1 MQPSAHI
8 VISGLAVEDCGGYI
22 AACNRSGHRWS
33 YSPADEL
40 LAAPAQ
46 GVDGPLVFWLY
57 RAPWHLPL
65 GAPLA
70 DEWLALHRRLLRGR
84 ALFGGRLVLINA
96 DAEQPLDVMTSLGL
110 AADGIAP
117 LVSIPSAPA
126 IASAPALDNSM
137 SALLAKTFDW
147 AAPEFWDVF
156 EALESAAPPTGRTPL
171 FRSAL
176 QAPDSDQVLALQRL
190 VAAGAQAPALAKD
203 LLSVQHQLNAAQQ
216 LAEQGSSQV
225 SALEGENELLL
236 LQLHQV
242 QEELEQG
249 FLDHRQQLA
258 QADAARAEQ
267 VGLHANLQE
276 ELKQLADKLSASA
289 EALTAA
295 QQTADQGRHQISELE
310 SENEL
315 LLLQLHQVQEELEQY
330 FLDNRQLQQVM
341 GQSRHSLDR
350 ARRLISRLM
359 LPAQDASAAQGLA
372 LKAS

>member
-22 AACNRSGHRWS
+22 ATCNRSGNRWS

-46 GVDGPLVFWLY
+46 GADGPLVFWLY
-57 RAPWHLPL
+57 RAPWQLPL
-65 GAPLA
+65 GASVA
-70 DEWLALHRRLLRGR
+70 DDWLALHRRLLRGR
-84 ALFGGRLVLINA
+84 AAFGGRLVLINA

-110 AADGIAP
+110 ASDGIAP
-117 LVSIPSAPA
+117 PMSITSGPT
-126 IASAPALDNSM
+126 LDAGM
-137 SALLAKTFDW
+137 SALLAKAFDW

-176 QAPDSDQVLALQRL
+176 QAPGSDQVLALQRL
-190 VAAGAQAPALAKD
+190 VAAGAQAPALASD

-216 LAEQGSSQV
+216 LAEQGRSQV
-225 SALEGENELLL
+225 SALQGENELLL

-249 FLDHRQQLA
+249 FLDHRKQLA
-258 QADAARAEQ
+258 QADVLQAEQ
-267 VGLHANLQE
+267 AGLQAKLQE
-276 ELKQLADKLSASA
+276 ELKQLAEKLSVSA

-295 QQTADQGRHQISELE
+295 QQTADQGRHQVSELE

-350 ARRLISRLM
+350 ARHLISRLM
-359 LPAQDASAAQGLA
+359 LPAQDGSAAQGLA

>member
-1 MQPSAHI
+1 MQPSAQI
-8 VISGLAVEDCGGYI
+8 VITGLGVEDCGAYI
-22 AACNRSGHRWS
+22 AACNGAGKRWT
-33 YSPADEL
+33 YSAADEL

-46 GVDGPLVFWLY
+46 GSDGALVFWLY
-57 RAPWHLPL
+57 RAPWHLPS
-65 GAPLA
+65 GGPMA

-84 ALFGGRLVLINA
+84 AAFGGRLVLINA
-96 DAEQPLDVMTSLGL
+96 DAEQPSDVLASLGL
-110 AADGIAP
+110 AGDGVAP
-117 LVSIPSAPA
+117 MASSASGPA
-126 IASAPALDNSM
+126 IDAGM
-137 SALLAKTFDW
+137 SALLAKAFDW

-156 EALESAAPPTGRTPL
+156 EALESAAPPTGRMPL

-176 QAPDSDQVLALQRL
+176 QAPGADQVLTLQRL
-190 VAAGAQAPALAKD
+190 VAAGAQAPSLASD
-203 LLSVQHQLNAAQQ
+203 LQSVQQQLSASQQ
-216 LAEQGSSQV
+216 LAEQGRTQ
-225 SALEGENELLL
+225 ALELERENELLL

-249 FLDHRQQLA
+249 FLDHRKQLA
-258 QADAARAEQ
+258 KADAAQAEQ
-267 VGLHANLQE
+267 AGLLASLQA
-276 ELKQLADKLSASA
+276 ELNQQLDKLGVSAQ
-289 EALTAA
+289 ALSAA
-295 QQTADQGRHQISELE
+295 QQLADQGRTQVSELE

-350 ARRLISRLM
+350 ARHLISRLM